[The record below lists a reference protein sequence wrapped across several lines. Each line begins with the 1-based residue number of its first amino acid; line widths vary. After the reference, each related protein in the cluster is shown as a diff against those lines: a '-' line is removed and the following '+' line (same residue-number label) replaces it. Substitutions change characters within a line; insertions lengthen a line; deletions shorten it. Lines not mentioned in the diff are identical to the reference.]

1 MSQSLDPILKP
12 STVAVIG
19 ASRTPNSIGHQVV
32 ANLVDYGFTGAVYPV
47 NPKASAINA
56 IRAYPTVGAVPD
68 QIDMAVIVVP
78 RDHVLPVVQEC
89 ADHGVK
95 GVVVISAGFKEI
107 GGDGIAR
114 EAELLDVVRRGGM
127 RLVGPNCMGVLNA
140 DPAFSMNATFAPI
153 MPPFGRVGFVSQ
165 SGAMGLSVLDYAREY
180 GIGISQFVSMGNK
193 PDVSGNDVLIQWEN
207 DPTVDVILMYVE
219 SFGNPERFRDI
230 AQRITKRKPIIV
242 VKAGRSEVG
251 ARAASSHTGA
261 LAEGD
266 AAVGALLDQVGVI
279 RAQSVEELFDLAMGF
294 ESGKMPRGDRVAILT
309 NSGGPGILTADALA
323 ERGLTVP
330 ELGED
335 TVQKLQPLFP
345 PEASVRNPLDMIASA
360 SPEGYHTALGALLAD
375 DGIDSTVV
383 IFVPP
388 LGVRQKDVAQAIAD
402 VATKSKDK
410 PVLTVLMG
418 RKGLPQGKA
427 ELHDAGIPAF
437 IFPESAVRALAA
449 MYDYETW
456 RQRLVEPAPELAVD
470 RDRAAEILNKAGSA
484 TKLSEHDTLDL
495 LTAYGIP
502 TAKARLATSEED
514 AAGMAQAIGGPVAM
528 KIVSPQIIHKTD
540 VGGVVIG
547 VEGADEA
554 RLTYRG
560 IVSRAVEAVPQA
572 DVTGVLVQEMVVEG
586 REVIVGMSRDRM
598 GPLLMFGLGGVFVEA
613 LKDVVF
619 RVAPL
624 ARVDALDMVNGIRG
638 RPILDGIR
646 GEAPADIAAI
656 VDVLLRISQM
666 TVDFP
671 QIAELDINPLL
682 ASAGGVV
689 AVDGR
694 VMLGHDQPTAGRGN

>member
-180 GIGISQFVSMGNK
+180 GIGISKFGSMGNK

-330 ELGED
+330 ELSD
-335 TVQKLQPLFP
+335 ATVQKLQPLFP

-598 GPLLMFGLGGVFVEA
+598 GPLLMFGLGGVFV
-613 LKDVVF
+613 
-619 RVAPL
+619 
-624 ARVDALDMVNGIRG
+624 
-638 RPILDGIR
+638 
-646 GEAPADIAAI
+646 
-656 VDVLLRISQM
+656 
-666 TVDFP
+666 
-671 QIAELDINPLL
+671 
-682 ASAGGVV
+682 
-689 AVDGR
+689 
-694 VMLGHDQPTAGRGN
+694 

>member
-1 MSQSLDPILKP
+1 
-12 STVAVIG
+12 
-19 ASRTPNSIGHQVV
+19 
-32 ANLVDYGFTGAVYPV
+32 
-47 NPKASAINA
+47 
-56 IRAYPTVGAVPD
+56 
-68 QIDMAVIVVP
+68 
-78 RDHVLPVVQEC
+78 
-89 ADHGVK
+89 
-95 GVVVISAGFKEI
+95 
-107 GGDGIAR
+107 
-114 EAELLDVVRRGGM
+114 
-127 RLVGPNCMGVLNA
+127 
-140 DPAFSMNATFAPI
+140 
-153 MPPFGRVGFVSQ
+153 
-165 SGAMGLSVLDYAREY
+165 MGLSVLDYAREY

-193 PDVSGNDVLIQWEN
+193 PDVSGNDVLLQWEN
-207 DPTVDVILMYVE
+207 DPAVDVVLMYVE
-219 SFGNPERFRDI
+219 SFGNPMRFRDI

-279 RAQSVEELFDLAMGF
+279 RAHSVEELFDLAMGF
-294 ESGKMPRGDRVAILT
+294 EGGKTPRGDRVAILT

-330 ELGED
+330 ELSD
-335 TVQKLQPLFP
+335 ATVQKLQPLFP

-360 SPEGYHTALGALLAD
+360 TPEGYHTALGALLAD
-375 DGIDSTVV
+375 DGIDAAVV

-388 LGVRQKDVAQAIAD
+388 LGVRQKDVAQAIAE
-402 VATKSKDK
+402 VGTKSEGK

-437 IFPESAVRALAA
+437 IFPESAVRAIAA
-449 MYDYETW
+449 MHDYQTW
-456 RQRLVEPAPELAVD
+456 RERPVEPAPELVVD
-470 RDRAAEILNKAGSA
+470 RDRAAEILGKAGSA

-502 TAKARLATSEED
+502 TAQARLAMSDEE
-514 AAGMAQAIGGPVAM
+514 AAEMAQALGGQVAM
-528 KIVSPQIIHKTD
+528 KIVSPQIVHKTD
-540 VGGVVIG
+540 VGGVVVG

-560 IVSRAVEAVPQA
+560 IVSRAVEAVPEA
-572 DVTGVLVQEMVVEG
+572 HVTGVLVQEMVTGG
-586 REVIVGMSRDRM
+586 REVIVGMSRDRI

-613 LKDVVF
+613 LKDVIF

-624 ARVDALDMVNGIRG
+624 TRLDAIDMVHGIRG

-666 TVDFP
+666 TIDFP

-682 ASAGGVV
+682 ASDAGVL

-694 VMLGHDQPTAGRGN
+694 VMLGHDQPTPGGR

>member
-1 MSQSLDPILKP
+1 MSQALDPILKP

-19 ASRTPNSIGHQVV
+19 ASRTPHSIGHQVV
-32 ANLVDYGFTGAVYPV
+32 ANLVQYGFTGAVYPV
-47 NPKASAINA
+47 NPKARAINA
-56 IRAYPTVGAVPD
+56 IRAYPTLGEVPD
-68 QIDMAVIVVP
+68 QVDMAVIVVP
-78 RDHVLPVVQEC
+78 RDHVIPVVQDC

-95 GVVVISAGFKEI
+95 GVVVISAGFKEM
-107 GGDGIAR
+107 GGDGVAL
-114 EAELLDVVRRGGM
+114 EAELLELIRRSGM
-127 RLVGPNCMGVLNA
+127 RMVGPNCMGVLNA
-140 DPAFSMNATFAPI
+140 DPAFSMNATFAPL

-193 PDVSGNDVLIQWEN
+193 PDVSGNDVLLQWEH

-219 SFGNPERFRDI
+219 SFGNPMRFREI

-279 RAQSVEELFDLAMGF
+279 RAHSVEELFDLAMGF
-294 ESGKMPRGDRVAILT
+294 EGGRMPRGDRVAILT

-323 ERGLTVP
+323 DCGLTVP
-330 ELGED
+330 ELSDD
-335 TVQKLQPLFP
+335 TVQQLRPLFP

-360 SPEGYHTALGALLAD
+360 TPEGYRTALGALLSD
-375 DGIDSTVV
+375 DSIDSAVV

-388 LGVRQKDVAQAIAD
+388 LGVRQKDVAAAIAEVGTRSD
-402 VATKSKDK
+402 AK

-437 IFPESAVRALAA
+437 IFPESAARTLAA
-449 MYDYETW
+449 MYHYQVW
-456 RQRLVEPAPELAVD
+456 RNRPVEPPAELAVD
-470 RDRAAEILNKAGSA
+470 RDRAAAILRQAGSA
-484 TKLSEHDTLDL
+484 TKLSEHATLDL
-495 LTAYGIP
+495 LSAYGIP
-502 TAKARLATSEED
+502 TAPARLATSEDD
-514 AAGMAQAIGGPVAM
+514 AATIAGEIGGPVAM
-528 KIVSPQIIHKTD
+528 KIVSPQIVHKTD

-554 RLTYRG
+554 KATYRG
-560 IVSRAVEAVPQA
+560 IVSRAVAAVPEA
-572 DVTGVLVQEMVVEG
+572 EVTGVLIQSMVTEG
-586 REVIVGMSRDRM
+586 REVIVGMSRERM

-613 LKDVVF
+613 LKDIVF

-624 ARVDALDMVNGIRG
+624 TRLDALDMVNGIRA
-638 RPILDGIR
+638 RPILDGFR
-646 GEAPADIAAI
+646 GEDPADISAI
-656 VDVLLRISQM
+656 VDVLLRTSQLAL
-666 TVDFP
+666 DFP

-682 ASAGGVV
+682 AGAAGVV

-694 VMLGHDQPTAGRGN
+694 VLIEHNQHTSGRP

>member
-1 MSQSLDPILKP
+1 MSQLLDPILKP

-19 ASRTPNSIGHQVV
+19 ASRTPFSIGHQVV

-47 NPKASAINA
+47 NPKARAINA
-56 IRAYPTVGAVPD
+56 IRAYPTVGEVPD
-68 QIDMAVIVVP
+68 QIDMAVIMVP
-78 RDHVLPVVQEC
+78 KEHVLPVVQDC

-107 GGDGIAR
+107 GGAGVAR
-114 EAELLDVVRRGGM
+114 EAELLEVVRRSGM
-127 RLVGPNCMGVLNA
+127 RMVGPNCMGVLNA
-140 DPAFSMNATFAPI
+140 DPAFSMNATFAPT

-193 PDVSGNDVLIQWEN
+193 PDVSGNDVLLQWEN

-219 SFGNPERFRDI
+219 SFGNPMRFRDI

-266 AAVGALLDQVGVI
+266 AAVGALMDQVGVI

-294 ESGKMPRGDRVAILT
+294 EGGKMPRGDRVAILT

-330 ELGED
+330 ELSD
-335 TVQKLQPLFP
+335 ATVEKLQPLFP

-360 SPEGYHTALGALLAD
+360 TPEGYHTALGALLAD
-375 DGIDSTVV
+375 DGIDAAVV

-388 LGVRQKDVAQAIAD
+388 LGVRQKDVAQAIAE
-402 VATKSKDK
+402 VGTKSEGK

-437 IFPESAVRALAA
+437 IFPESAVRAIAA
-449 MYDYETW
+449 MHDYQTW
-456 RQRLVEPAPELAVD
+456 RERPEEPAPELAVD
-470 RDRAAEILNKAGSA
+470 RDRAAEILGKAGLA
-484 TKLSEHDTLDL
+484 TKLSENDALDL
-495 LTAYGIP
+495 LAAYGIP
-502 TAKARLATSEED
+502 TAQARLATSEGE
-514 AAGMAQAIGGPVAM
+514 AAEMAQAIGGQVAM
-528 KIVSPQIIHKTD
+528 KIVSPQIVHKTD

-560 IVSRAVEAVPQA
+560 IVSRAVEAVPEA
-572 DVTGVLVQEMVVEG
+572 DVTGVLVQEMVIEG
-586 REVIVGMSRDRM
+586 REAIVGMSRDRI

-624 ARVDALDMVNGIRG
+624 TRLDAADMVDGIRG

-666 TVDFP
+666 TIDFP

-682 ASAGGVV
+682 ASDAGVV

-694 VMLGHDQPTAGRGN
+694 VMLGHDQPTPGGR